1 MLAEEIYGFFRSQP
15 VGSSVAAVLPC
26 GTGATAYL
34 VHREIRRLMG
44 VYEGEGRLEVFG
56 VGCVGGERG
65 AKAQMKRLA
74 EEMGHAKDGKVDL
87 PEVREIVTS
96 EGRAGNETVT

>member
-65 AKAQMKRLA
+65 GEGAD
-74 EEMGHAKDGKVDL
+74 EEASGGDG
-87 PEVREIVTS
+87 TCQ
-96 EGRAGNETVT
+96 GRKGGPSRGERDSDE